1 VDVSPAFSFLTQ
13 EKTMTLSVAEKDEIF
28 SRPLVVLVPGV
39 SDLRVLRSAAGYYV
53 GRTLEDMPYSRE
65 SGYFKTEAKA
75 AEALAYVRIVAIPD
89 EWPEDEM

>member
-1 VDVSPAFSFLTQ
+1 
-13 EKTMTLSVAEKDEIF
+13 MTLSVEERIEIF
-28 SRPLVVLVPGV
+28 SRPPVSLAPGV
-39 SDLRVLRSAAGYYV
+39 SELAVLKSAAGYYV
-53 GRTLEDMPYSRE
+53 GRTLDGMPYSRE